1 MSSNSSGKRL
11 ERFFAGKGFY
21 IVLFLCAAVIGVSAW
36 IMADGNETMNGDVL
50 GSDLNLSNQRVE
62 TVIIPAQQ
70 DVVAVDAMDNEVPVE
85 APAVSDE
92 GLAETVTQPET
103 EGVQVWRE
111 GDVMEVAAPVYAWPV
126 SGELERRHSMDA
138 LAYDVTLSDWRTH
151 DGIDILA
158 EIGTEVKAAH
168 CGTVES
174 IETDDLYGVTVTV
187 SHGDGTRSVY
197 SNLAETLNVA
207 VGDWLEPGML
217 IGTIGDSALCE
228 IGQQPHLHFAMN
240 IDGESVDPLGY
251 LPA

>member
-36 IMADGNETMNGDVL
+36 IMADGNETMNGENVL
-50 GSDLNLSNQRVE
+50 GNNMSLDKQRVE

-70 DVVAVDAMDNEVPVE
+70 EVMAEAELPVE
-85 APAVSDE
+85 APDVSDE
-92 GLAETVTQPET
+92 GLAETMAEPES

-126 SGELERRHSMDA
+126 SGELERTHSMES
-138 LAYDVTLSDWRTH
+138 LAYDVTLNDWRTH

-158 EIGTEVKAAH
+158 EIGSDVKAAH

-187 SHGDGTRSVY
+187 NHGDGTRAVY

-207 VGDWLEPGML
+207 VGDWLEPNML

-240 IDGESVDPLGY
+240 IDGESVDPLSY